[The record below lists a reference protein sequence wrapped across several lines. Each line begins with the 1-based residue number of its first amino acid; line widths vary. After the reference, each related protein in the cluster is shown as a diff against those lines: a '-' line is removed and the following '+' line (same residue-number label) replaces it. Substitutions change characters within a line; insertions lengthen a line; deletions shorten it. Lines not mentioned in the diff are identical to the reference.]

1 MKPFVAIVGKANV
14 GKSTFFNKVSG
25 DRKSIVLDVAGVTRD
40 RLYADAEWLGR
51 QFTLIDTGGIQ
62 IKSDDKM
69 AVHIRRQVEIALD
82 LAQVVLFFVDGKNGL
97 TSEDYE
103 VASLVR
109 KTEKP
114 VFLVVN
120 KIDNFRDLDLSDFY
134 SLGIGEDVFPIS
146 SEHLMGVG
154 DLLDEV
160 IRYFPETD
168 GEEDEE
174 RIKIAVVGKPN
185 AGKSSLTN
193 CILGYDRTIVS
204 NIAGTTRDA
213 IDTPFDY
220 DGRKYT
226 IIDTAGIRRKRS
238 IEDASVEAYSVM
250 RALGAIRR
258 CDVCLVV
265 LDAGEELSEQ
275 DVRIA
280 GYAHE
285 QGKPTVIVLNKW
297 DLIEKDTFTI
307 EKYKKKLA
315 ADLAFMDYFRYI
327 TVSAKTGQRLPK
339 LMTMIDEVYANSYF
353 RASTGVLND
362 VLADMTAA
370 VEPPSKNGRRL
381 KIKYITQPVTR
392 PPTFVLFVNDSNL
405 MHFSYKRYIENELRK
420 SFNLSGT
427 PMKLFVRSSG
437 EKDDGLK

>member
-339 LMTMIDEVYANSYF
+339 LMTMIDEVYANSCF

>member
-1 MKPFVAIVGKANV
+1 
-14 GKSTFFNKVSG
+14 
-25 DRKSIVLDVAGVTRD
+25 
-40 RLYADAEWLGR
+40 
-51 QFTLIDTGGIQ
+51 
-62 IKSDDKM
+62 
-69 AVHIRRQVEIALD
+69 
-82 LAQVVLFFVDGKNGL
+82 
-97 TSEDYE
+97 
-103 VASLVR
+103 
-109 KTEKP
+109 
-114 VFLVVN
+114 
-120 KIDNFRDLDLSDFY
+120 
-134 SLGIGEDVFPIS
+134 
-146 SEHLMGVG
+146 MGVG

-168 GEEDEE
+168 GEEDED

-339 LMTMIDEVYANSYF
+339 LMTMIDEVYANSCF

>member
-327 TVSAKTGQRLPK
+327 TVSAKTGQRFPK
-339 LMTMIDEVYANSYF
+339 LMTMIDEVYANSCF

>member
-103 VASLVR
+103 VASLIR

-339 LMTMIDEVYANSYF
+339 LMTMIDGVYANSCF